1 MGSVSTEDSVQVQV
15 ARLEASWEKYKN
27 LPDQKNALF
36 RAIMDAFRREFNLA
50 TYWNLLVACLQLS
63 SPFILHRLITFI
75 KFQKE
80 DTAGGIMLV
89 VTLVAT

>member
-1 MGSVSTEDSVQVQV
+1 MGRVSTEDSVQVQV
-15 ARLEASWEKYKN
+15 ARLEASWEKYKHS
-27 LPDQKNALF
+27 PDQKNALF

-89 VTLVAT
+89 VTLVTT

>member
-1 MGSVSTEDSVQVQV
+1 
-15 ARLEASWEKYKN
+15 
-27 LPDQKNALF
+27 
-36 RAIMDAFRREFNLA
+36 MDAFRREFNLA

-89 VTLVAT
+89 VTLVTT